1 MEYSDNT
8 HTNTQQDTL
17 SNAEFQKLA
26 EIFLDFYKDG
36 KYSLE
41 GIEEGESTQS
51 QRKSIKNDFKDHI
64 YGDAKF
70 RKINGKDAKKK
81 WSRYTMCV
89 FRAVLE
95 ADIKKYCDLR
105 RKYRSV
111 TKELQEIKNRD
122 PQIRKNEIDAEVRRL
137 LPIRVDERIQE
148 RIELAD
154 RMNSRIPKYQATID
168 NLRAE
173 NDLLRERLE
182 QSVPR
187 SELMD
192 CNTEILNLKEKY
204 EKAKAKADK
213 TVSKEQEKML
223 AEKEKRK
230 KKMKQLKKQMEA
242 LQLDSDSDVEDININ
257 ISSSSDED

>member
-8 HTNTQQDTL
+8 HTNNQQDTL
-17 SNAEFQKLA
+17 SNPEFQKLA

-41 GIEEGESTQS
+41 GVEEGESTQS

-70 RKINGKDAKKK
+70 RKIHGKDSKKK

-89 FRAVLE
+89 FRAILE

-111 TKELQEIKNRD
+111 SRELQEIKNRD

-137 LPIRVDERIQE
+137 LPIRVEERIQE

-168 NLRAE
+168 SLRAE
-173 NDLLRERLE
+173 NDSLRERLE
-182 QSVPR
+182 DSVPR

-213 TVSKEQEKML
+213 TVSKEQEKMM

-242 LQLDSDSDVEDININ
+242 LQLDSDSDVEDINI
-257 ISSSSDED
+257 SLSSDED

>member
-1 MEYSDNT
+1 MEQSDNT
-8 HTNTQQDTL
+8 HTNNLQDTL
-17 SNAEFQKLA
+17 SNSEFQKLA

-41 GIEEGESTQS
+41 GVEEGESTQS

-70 RKINGKDAKKK
+70 RKIHGKDAKKK

-89 FRAVLE
+89 FRAILE
-95 ADIKKYCDLR
+95 ADIKKFCDLR

-111 TKELQEIKNRD
+111 SKELQEIKNRD
-122 PQIRKNEIDAEVRRL
+122 PEVRKNEIDAEVRRL
-137 LPIRVDERIQE
+137 VPIRVEERIQE
-148 RIELAD
+148 RIDLAD

-168 NLRAE
+168 RLTQE
-173 NDLLRERLE
+173 NELLRQRLE
-182 QSVPR
+182 DSVPR

-204 EKAKAKADK
+204 QKAKEKADK
-213 TVSKEQEKML
+213 TVSKEQEKMM

-242 LQLDSDSDVEDININ
+242 LQLDSDSDIEDINICL
-257 ISSSSDED
+257 SSDED

>member
-8 HTNTQQDTL
+8 HTNNLQDTL

-41 GIEEGESTQS
+41 GVEEGESTQS

-81 WSRYTMCV
+81 WSRYSMCV
-89 FRAVLE
+89 FRATLE
-95 ADIKKYCDLR
+95 ADIKKFCDLR

-111 TKELQEIKNRD
+111 YKELQEIKNKD
-122 PQIRKNEIDAEVRRL
+122 PEIRKNEIESEIRRL
-137 LPIRVDERIQE
+137 LPIRVEERIQE
-148 RIELAD
+148 RIDLAD
-154 RMNSRIPKYQATID
+154 RMNNRIPKYQATID
-168 NLRAE
+168 TLRAE
-173 NDLLRERLE
+173 NDSLRDRLE
-182 QSVPR
+182 NSVPR

-204 EKAKAKADK
+204 DKAKAKADK
-213 TVSKEQEKML
+213 TVSKEQEKMM

-242 LQLDSDSDVEDININ
+242 LELDSDSDIEEFN
-257 ISSSSDED
+257 ISLSSDED